1 MSVKNCYQCE
11 KVFASSSSLSHH
23 KRSHNKSDIVTCELC
38 GKQFRTNNLKRH
50 KESCKKVGL
59 DSDKIMFKCDT
70 CGMDFKEETKFNRHL
85 KLMCFNDPVITNQ
98 CQITKIFFRLKLLP
112 TYVI

>member
-1 MSVKNCYQCE
+1 MSVKNCNQCE

-59 DSDKIMFKCDT
+59 DSVKIMFKCDT
-70 CGMDFKEETKFNRHL
+70 CGMEFKEETNFNRHL
-85 KLMCFNDPVITNQ
+85 NEVHRDKLSCNLCEKKFTQEVLIDT
-98 CQITKIFFRLKLLP
+98 
-112 TYVI
+112 

>member
-1 MSVKNCYQCE
+1 MSVKNCNQCE

-70 CGMDFKEETKFNRHL
+70 CGMDFKEETKFNYTVKNLESEAHGKKKL
-85 KLMCFNDPVITNQ
+85 KLVLHVNGYN
-98 CQITKIFFRLKLLP
+98 L
-112 TYVI
+112 